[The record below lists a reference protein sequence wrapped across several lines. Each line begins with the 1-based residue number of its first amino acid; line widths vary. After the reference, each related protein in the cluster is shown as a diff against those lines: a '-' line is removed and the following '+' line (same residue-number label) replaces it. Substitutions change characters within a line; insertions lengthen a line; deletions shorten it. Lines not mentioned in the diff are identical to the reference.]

1 MSSVLNAITA
11 PVGLKLLPGGPYN
24 GRDATYAAEDASKS
38 LTQQGQGLLTQG
50 TSALPGLY
58 SQLASLFGV
67 NNPFASSTPA
77 AGSGTASAGGVA
89 DPYGMSATQTAQ
101 YNQTAAQINA
111 RRDAAIK
118 SFRAN
123 AASRGLSSSSAKA
136 TEQYI
141 HSLADNELNTAF
153 ASASTA
159 AQQSKAQGLL
169 QLLSG
174 AQSNISQGGQLAEG
188 GIQGTA
194 QAGQQLA
201 ADSSQSM
208 SNLIGALT
216 LGLKAGGVL
225 PTTSGGT
232 TSTGTNATSGLAT
245 LLGGGDLTGG
255 ITPTSTAASTVSNP
269 LASANNLGGDS
280 WMSYL
285 FGSNPEKTYK

>member
-159 AQQSKAQGLL
+159 AQQSKAQGAAAVAERRAE
-169 QLLSG
+169 QHQPGRSVGGRWHPGHRAGG
-174 AQSNISQGGQLAEG
+174 AATGGGLKPVHVEPDRRADPRAEG
-188 GIQGTA
+188 WRG
-194 QAGQQLA
+194 A
-201 ADSSQSM
+201 ADY
-208 SNLIGALT
+208 
-216 LGLKAGGVL
+216 LGRYDKHRHQCHVWARNSPGRR
-225 PTTSGGT
+225 
-232 TSTGTNATSGLAT
+232 
-245 LLGGGDLTGG
+245 
-255 ITPTSTAASTVSNP
+255 
-269 LASANNLGGDS
+269 
-280 WMSYL
+280 
-285 FGSNPEKTYK
+285 